1 MSVQVHAKATRPD
14 YASLK
19 ARQRE
24 IRNAFPDAFGLRI
37 HRSIS
42 WLGRAERER
51 DDLDVKFVLLWI
63 GFNAAYA
70 GHVDDDLE
78 SERSEFK
85 LFFETLVSLDAE
97 SQIYT
102 LVWERFSQEIRVL
115 LENQFVFAA
124 FWQHANGIAGA
135 SDWQERLNRS
145 KASIQ
150 TALVKRD
157 TARILSVLFDRL
169 YVLRNQLVH
178 GGATWNSSVNRDQVR
193 DGCALLGCLLP
204 VFINLMMDSPD
215 RDWGRPYYPIIA

>member
-1 MSVQVHAKATRPD
+1 MSAQGHTKATRLD

-19 ARQRE
+19 SRQRE
-24 IRNAFPDAFGLRI
+24 IRDSFPDAFGLRV

-42 WLGRAERER
+42 WLGRAEHEQ

-78 SERSEFK
+78 SERGEFK
-85 LFFETLVSLDAE
+85 QFFETLVALDDQ
-97 SQIYT
+97 SRIYT

-115 LENQFVFAA
+115 LENQFVFAP
-124 FWQHANGIAGA
+124 FWLHANGVEGA
-135 SDWQERLNRS
+135 ADWRERLGRS

-157 TARILSVLFDRL
+157 TAKILSVLFDRL

-178 GGATWNSSVNRDQVR
+178 GGATWNSSINRDQVR
-193 DGCALLGCLLP
+193 DGCALLSCLLP
-204 VFINLMMDSPD
+204 IFVDLMMDCPD